1 MMHVCLFKRQAVMGV
16 LGKKSPAEICKYST
30 QKKYAAGFLRA
41 STSAGLQISPTAAL
55 FWYPHTQV
63 ADAVEMTL

>member
-16 LGKKSPAEICKYST
+16 RGKKSPPEICKYST

-55 FWYPHTQV
+55 LECSYTQV